1 MNKRI
6 RNKKEKMRLA
16 NLNEDEFDQTFTDMD
31 NDDEGDGKLTQTQ
44 EELQKAA
51 AKKANEEAIA
61 GRERAARQIA
71 LEKAEEAR
79 KGEEQAKQFAEK
91 NGLLEEKERIAA
103 KEAAH
108 LKAVEYERLAL
119 EKEKAKEA
127 ERLAL
132 EEERAKEAE
141 ALALEEENA
150 RNAEIA
156 KNDAE
161 ERERRENQRLD
172 DLEREKV
179 RVSEQDT
186 LIEEALKDQPIDK
199 IYDILVDDDVD
210 FDDPD
215 VLKSALVDELEDSS
229 DSDFYDDDRLQKRL
243 DDEIINLQ
251 KLKKAQEVDEYD
263 EIPHEIILNATP
275 SDSVFTNEENNEEE
289 NNEEDKSPTAD
300 DEANKSDQVD
310 ERDAAIN
317 YDGEKLQKYLDDEVE
332 NIEEM
337 QQERAA
343 AKLDYIEREKI
354 RQKEQSRLLAESFL
368 LHAQKASQDSNE
380 VRQEEV
386 YPEGKNEE
394 TLSNK
399 SIEENKA
406 GHVDESGTEIEKDS
420 DSKSKEGAGSE
431 SKEEDDSKEDD
442 EKPAVTRQ
450 YEIITTSSG
459 EKKFLLIKRPVVLD
473 SNKDVK
479 NEKISN
485 EEGAEDSKQPEA
497 EVFDGSGIKVKKEDG
512 VEYVYV
518 NGIKIDSRK
527 KVVDSLGLEAKKDEH
542 QSITKEDISPET
554 ELEDTETTVRKELK
568 KKSRKKRRNR
578 ILLWAILIIVFVGG
592 SYLYNYYNTNR
603 HMPWTDGKAD
613 IASQVTYTEVKVK
626 SQVTSPEV
634 DINGSLEAYDLQEV
648 VLRADGAITSI
659 NIDEGDAVKKGDV
672 LITVDDTDEQYV
684 IANLNSELK
693 SAKLTG
699 NANKVKLIEMQL
711 ETAKNNLEYTKATA
725 NFDGVVA
732 RQNWTIGDYNS
743 LTSSVNKSMIIAD
756 LSKFKAT
763 VQIDE
768 IDIGYI
774 EENSK
779 AELTFDSLPGT
790 VVDAY
795 VSSIPMLGYYSKQG
809 FGVLDVEITIPDPPK
824 KLKTGFTFSG
834 KIESGKEESITVVDQ
849 AAIVTSGDKT
859 IVKQKMADGSIKDIP
874 VTIRYLGEN
883 KCQILSGDI
892 YVGDTVVIENSKTFE
907 QETAVNIN

>member
-1 MNKRI
+1 
-6 RNKKEKMRLA
+6 
-16 NLNEDEFDQTFTDMD
+16 
-31 NDDEGDGKLTQTQ
+31 
-44 EELQKAA
+44 
-51 AKKANEEAIA
+51 
-61 GRERAARQIA
+61 
-71 LEKAEEAR
+71 
-79 KGEEQAKQFAEK
+79 
-91 NGLLEEKERIAA
+91 
-103 KEAAH
+103 
-108 LKAVEYERLAL
+108 
-119 EKEKAKEA
+119 
-127 ERLAL
+127 
-132 EEERAKEAE
+132 
-141 ALALEEENA
+141 
-150 RNAEIA
+150 
-156 KNDAE
+156 
-161 ERERRENQRLD
+161 
-172 DLEREKV
+172 
-179 RVSEQDT
+179 
-186 LIEEALKDQPIDK
+186 
-199 IYDILVDDDVD
+199 
-210 FDDPD
+210 
-215 VLKSALVDELEDSS
+215 
-229 DSDFYDDDRLQKRL
+229 
-243 DDEIINLQ
+243 
-251 KLKKAQEVDEYD
+251 
-263 EIPHEIILNATP
+263 
-275 SDSVFTNEENNEEE
+275 
-289 NNEEDKSPTAD
+289 
-300 DEANKSDQVD
+300 
-310 ERDAAIN
+310 
-317 YDGEKLQKYLDDEVE
+317 
-332 NIEEM
+332 
-337 QQERAA
+337 
-343 AKLDYIEREKI
+343 
-354 RQKEQSRLLAESFL
+354 
-368 LHAQKASQDSNE
+368 
-380 VRQEEV
+380 
-386 YPEGKNEE
+386 
-394 TLSNK
+394 
-399 SIEENKA
+399 
-406 GHVDESGTEIEKDS
+406 
-420 DSKSKEGAGSE
+420 
-431 SKEEDDSKEDD
+431 
-442 EKPAVTRQ
+442 
-450 YEIITTSSG
+450 
-459 EKKFLLIKRPVVLD
+459 
-473 SNKDVK
+473 
-479 NEKISN
+479 
-485 EEGAEDSKQPEA
+485 
-497 EVFDGSGIKVKKEDG
+497 
-512 VEYVYV
+512 
-518 NGIKIDSRK
+518 
-527 KVVDSLGLEAKKDEH
+527 
-542 QSITKEDISPET
+542 
-554 ELEDTETTVRKELK
+554 
-568 KKSRKKRRNR
+568 
-578 ILLWAILIIVFVGG
+578 IVFVGG

-659 NIDEGDAVKKGDV
+659 NVDEGDAVKKGDV

>member
-1 MNKRI
+1 
-6 RNKKEKMRLA
+6 
-16 NLNEDEFDQTFTDMD
+16 
-31 NDDEGDGKLTQTQ
+31 
-44 EELQKAA
+44 
-51 AKKANEEAIA
+51 
-61 GRERAARQIA
+61 
-71 LEKAEEAR
+71 
-79 KGEEQAKQFAEK
+79 
-91 NGLLEEKERIAA
+91 
-103 KEAAH
+103 
-108 LKAVEYERLAL
+108 
-119 EKEKAKEA
+119 
-127 ERLAL
+127 
-132 EEERAKEAE
+132 
-141 ALALEEENA
+141 
-150 RNAEIA
+150 
-156 KNDAE
+156 
-161 ERERRENQRLD
+161 
-172 DLEREKV
+172 
-179 RVSEQDT
+179 
-186 LIEEALKDQPIDK
+186 
-199 IYDILVDDDVD
+199 
-210 FDDPD
+210 
-215 VLKSALVDELEDSS
+215 
-229 DSDFYDDDRLQKRL
+229 
-243 DDEIINLQ
+243 
-251 KLKKAQEVDEYD
+251 
-263 EIPHEIILNATP
+263 
-275 SDSVFTNEENNEEE
+275 
-289 NNEEDKSPTAD
+289 
-300 DEANKSDQVD
+300 
-310 ERDAAIN
+310 
-317 YDGEKLQKYLDDEVE
+317 
-332 NIEEM
+332 
-337 QQERAA
+337 
-343 AKLDYIEREKI
+343 
-354 RQKEQSRLLAESFL
+354 
-368 LHAQKASQDSNE
+368 
-380 VRQEEV
+380 
-386 YPEGKNEE
+386 
-394 TLSNK
+394 
-399 SIEENKA
+399 
-406 GHVDESGTEIEKDS
+406 
-420 DSKSKEGAGSE
+420 
-431 SKEEDDSKEDD
+431 
-442 EKPAVTRQ
+442 
-450 YEIITTSSG
+450 
-459 EKKFLLIKRPVVLD
+459 LIKRPVILD
-473 SNKDVK
+473 DNKDVK
-479 NEKISN
+479 SEKALN
-485 EEGAEDSKQPEA
+485 EEEIEKSKQVDA
-497 EVFDGSGIKVKKEDG
+497 KDSDGSGIEVKKEDG

-527 KVVDSLGLEAKKDEH
+527 KVVDSLGFEDKKDEH
-542 QSITKEDISPET
+542 QSITKEDVSPET
-554 ELEDTETTVRKELK
+554 ELEDTETTIRKELK
-568 KKSRKKRRNR
+568 RKSRKKRRKR
-578 ILLWAILIIVFVGG
+578 ILLWIILIIVFVGG

-659 NIDEGDAVKKGDV
+659 NVDEGDAVKKGDV

-732 RQNWTIGDYNS
+732 RQDWTIGDYNS

-907 QETAVNIN
+907 QETAVTIN

>member
-1 MNKRI
+1 R
-6 RNKKEKMRLA
+6 
-16 NLNEDEFDQTFTDMD
+16 
-31 NDDEGDGKLTQTQ
+31 
-44 EELQKAA
+44 
-51 AKKANEEAIA
+51 
-61 GRERAARQIA
+61 
-71 LEKAEEAR
+71 
-79 KGEEQAKQFAEK
+79 
-91 NGLLEEKERIAA
+91 
-103 KEAAH
+103 
-108 LKAVEYERLAL
+108 
-119 EKEKAKEA
+119 AKEA
-127 ERLAL
+127 EAIAL

-141 ALALEEENA
+141 AIALEEERAKEAKALKLEEERAKEAKALALEEENT

-156 KNDAE
+156 KNDAL

-186 LIEEALKDQPIDK
+186 LIEEALKDQPIEK
-199 IYDILVDDDVD
+199 IDDILVDDDVD

-275 SDSVFTNEENNEEE
+275 SDSVFTNEENNEE
-289 NNEEDKSPTAD
+289 DKSSTAD
-300 DEANKSDQVD
+300 YEANRSDQVD

-354 RQKEQSRLLAESFL
+354 RQKEQSKLLAETFL
-368 LHAQKASQDSNE
+368 LHARKASHDSNE
-380 VRQEEV
+380 VPQEEV

-394 TLSNK
+394 TLLNK
-399 SIEENKA
+399 SIEENTA
-406 GHVDESGTEIEKDS
+406 GYVDESGTEIEKDS
-420 DSKSKEGAGSE
+420 VSKEDLDSKAKEGAGSD
-431 SKEEDDSKEDD
+431 SKEEDDSKKEN

-473 SNKDVK
+473 ANKDVK

-485 EEGAEDSKQPEA
+485 EEGAEDSNQSKA
-497 EVFDGSGIKVKKEDG
+497 ELSDGSGIKVKKENG

-578 ILLWAILIIVFVGG
+578 ILLWVILIIVFVGG

-659 NIDEGDAVKKGDV
+659 NVDEGDAVKKGDV

-699 NANKVKLIEMQL
+699 NANRVKLIEMQL

-732 RQNWTIGDYNS
+732 RQNWAIGDYNS

-907 QETAVNIN
+907 QETAVSIN